1 MNLLYRLGIFLNI
14 LWIQAFFVPGVHC
27 NLSEED
33 VLFLKDEPNPKC
45 FSRTT
50 EDFTCFF
57 ETADNR
63 TYNLFYSIDSP
74 AQRCELSVQRTE
86 KGTLLH
92 ICYFPNAMWF
102 VDYIFTVTESFTN
115 ATIYTRTLF
124 MNNHILLDPPVN
136 LSLHPNGQVGQLNLS
151 WTSNI
156 KDVLVKYRI
165 EHSSEVLYKE
175 VDLEKEDNTLDS
187 LKEGEE
193 VKVQVA
199 IKPGPPLDGPW
210 SRWSDPARAVVPQSA
225 DDIALLCFTSDLQN
239 VTCHWNSSKYDKN
252 NFGLFYQILH
262 RKTPRWT
269 GWTECVADEK
279 ITDLCCFHGGESRE
293 VRVKLTNISG
303 PKRRTFYTGAFT
315 LNNAIKTSPPTH
327 LKRILKKDKLCLKWD
342 APLPSLSNY
351 LQYEFDHQLNEDEGW
366 KYFRPEM
373 VKGPKTEACVEVPA
387 GSQYRVRVR
396 AKPAGPIYSGFW
408 SDWSKVLSGEN
419 PSDSPSYTGM
429 LLIVCIPVFILI
441 TATIST
447 TLCALHIR
455 KVKQYFWPPI
465 PNPEKVLQGY
475 LTEINTQKRDHPV
488 LEKLCSEETTTSVVE
503 IMSEEEVSE
512 FRKLSEEFAELLSS
526 EGSFTSSELVDGSPG
541 TEIFPD
547 YVTLNKDSIFL
558 CSQANTYIYEHVTE
572 KGDHEIGDEYLPT
585 CSCSDGSVCASPCL
599 CSDLLNHSYLPLAEP
614 AEKFSC
620 KVPAARSPGN
630 IYTNFP

>member
-1 MNLLYRLGIFLNI
+1 MNFLYRLGIFLNI
-14 LWIQAFFVPGVHC
+14 LWIQAFFVPGLQC
-27 NLSEED
+27 NMSEED

-50 EDFTCFF
+50 FDFTCFF

-63 TYNLFYSIDSP
+63 TYNLFYSINSP

-92 ICYFPNAMWF
+92 ICSFPEVMWF
-102 VDYIFTVTESFTN
+102 VDYILTVTESFTN
-115 ATIYTRTLF
+115 ATIYTRTVF
-124 MNNHILLDPPVN
+124 MSDH
-136 LSLHPNGQVGQLNLS
+136 GQLNPS

-165 EHSSEVLYKE
+165 EYSSEVLYKE
-175 VDLEKEDNTLDS
+175 VDLENEDNTLDS

-199 IKPGPPLDGPW
+199 IKPDSPFDGPW
-210 SRWSDPARAVVPQSA
+210 SRWSDPARALVPQSA
-225 DDIALLCFTSDLQN
+225 DDTALLCFTSDLKN

-262 RKTPRWT
+262 RKLSVRLVGLLFT
-269 GWTECVADEK
+269 GLMKDFFFAV
-279 ITDLCCFHGGESRE
+279 
-293 VRVKLTNISG
+293 
-303 PKRRTFYTGAFT
+303 
-315 LNNAIKTSPPTH
+315 KTSPPTH

-351 LQYEFDHQLNEDEGW
+351 LQYEFDHQLKEYEGW

-373 VKGPKTEACVEVPA
+373 LKGPKTEACVEVPA

-396 AKPAGPIYSGFW
+396 AKPTGQIYSGFW
-408 SDWSKVLSGEN
+408 SDWSNVFTGEN
-419 PSDSPSYTGM
+419 PRDSISYTGM
-429 LLIVCIPVFILI
+429 LLIVCIPVFILM
-441 TATIST
+441 TATIGT
-447 TLCALHIR
+447 IVCALHIR

-488 LEKLCSEETTTSVVE
+488 LEKLCSEENTTSVVE
-503 IMSEEEVSE
+503 IMSEGQVSE
-512 FRKLSEEFAELLSS
+512 FRKPSEEFAKLLSS

-558 CSQANTYIYEHVTE
+558 CSQANIYIYEHVTE

-585 CSCSDGSVCASPCL
+585 CSCSDGSVCFSPCL

-620 KVPAARSPGN
+620 KVTAARSPGN

>member
-1 MNLLYRLGIFLNI
+1 AGKSHGINHNQTLRKVNT
-14 LWIQAFFVPGVHC
+14 
-27 NLSEED
+27 D

-50 EDFTCFF
+50 LDFTCFF

-63 TYNLFYSIDSP
+63 TYNLFYSIE
-74 AQRCELSVQRTE
+74 CELSVQRTE

-92 ICYFPNAMWF
+92 ICSLPEVMWF
-102 VDYIFTVTESFTN
+102 VDCILTVTESFTN
-115 ATIYTRTLF
+115 ATIYTRTVF
-124 MNNHILLDPPVN
+124 MNDHVLLDPPVN
-136 LSLHPNGQVGQLNLS
+136 LSLHPNGQVGQLNPS

-165 EHSSEVLYKE
+165 EYSSEVLYKE
-175 VDLEKEDNTLDS
+175 LDLEDILDS

-199 IKPGPPLDGPW
+199 IKPDSPFDGFW

-225 DDIALLCFTSDLQN
+225 DDTALLCFTSDLKN

-262 RKTPRWT
+262 SKTSRWT
-269 GWTECVADEK
+269 SWTECVADEK
-279 ITDLCCFHGGESRE
+279 ITDQCCFHGGESRE

-315 LNNAIKTSPPTH
+315 LSNSIKTSPPSH
-327 LKRILKKDKLCLKWD
+327 LKRILKKDKFCLKWD

-351 LQYEFDHQLNEDEGW
+351 LQYEFDHQLKEYEGW
-366 KYFRPEM
+366 K
-373 VKGPKTEACVEVPA
+373 VSIKGPKTEACVEVPA

-396 AKPAGPIYSGFW
+396 AKPAGQIYSGFW
-408 SDWSKVLSGEN
+408 SDWSNVFTGEN
-419 PSDSPSYTGM
+419 PRDSLSV

-447 TLCALHIR
+447 IV

-488 LEKLCSEETTTSVVE
+488 LEKLCSEENTTSVVE
-503 IMSEEEVSE
+503 IMSEVEVSE
-512 FRKLSEEFAELLSS
+512 FRKPSEEFAELLSS

-558 CSQANTYIYEHVTE
+558 CSPANIYIHEHVTE
-572 KGDHEIGDEYLPT
+572 KGNHEIGDEYLPT
-585 CSCSDGSVCASPCL
+585 CSCSDGSVCFSPCL

-620 KVPAARSPGN
+620 KVIAARSPGN